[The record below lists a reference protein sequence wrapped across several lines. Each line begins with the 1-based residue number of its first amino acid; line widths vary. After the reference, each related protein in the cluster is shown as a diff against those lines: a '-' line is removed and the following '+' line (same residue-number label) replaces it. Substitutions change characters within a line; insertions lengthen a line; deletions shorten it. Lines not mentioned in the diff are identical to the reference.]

1 MILNT
6 IVYILY
12 FVALLLSILGYGLFI
27 NHFLNISWKKFS
39 IGLSGLTGLFCVTFI
54 SFITHIFL
62 PHNFLH
68 NIIVHVLGIS
78 LLIYFLKKNFYFFKI
93 SKLFLITVLFI
104 SSLFI
109 SKNHEDFPYYHL
121 PYMIQ
126 IVEHK
131 LQFGIGLIN
140 YSFMT
145 LSSLFYL
152 QSTFYLPFINFFL
165 FHSGGLITLIFASV
179 FFIDYITNSKKKP
192 FIRILASLIFV
203 FLNIAFARIGGF
215 GTDRS
220 GQIISF
226 VIFILLL
233 EYLNSKE
240 RSIEKLKILVILIFY
255 IATVK
260 SYFFPYLI
268 LLPFLLIFRFET
280 TKKILFDFK
289 TVFVLTIFFLI
300 FLFINFSN
308 SACLL
313 YPIKYTCFDNFSWSA
328 TSKIAEHYSNWY
340 EIWSKGGATPTY
352 RVEDPQKYIS
362 FLNWVPNWFNTYFLG
377 KGLDTTLIIFFISI
391 IYFFTLRKKMTCKTN
406 NNLHFTYY
414 FLILLFII
422 WFNKHPDLR
431 YGGYVIYALLF
442 FLPLSNYLSKFLKN
456 NLSRFLIIIGVISIV
471 IFNSKNLL
479 RIKNEISDQ
488 RELYSFKNFPFFNI
502 RKPEYKMI
510 LLNDNS
516 KAYLVINDM
525 CWATPSPC
533 LHGEVKKKTINN
545 YSIFYRE

>member
-1 MILNT
+1 MIINT

-12 FVALLLSILGYGLFI
+12 FVALLLSILGYGLFT

-68 NIIVHVLGIS
+68 NIIIHVLGIS

-93 SKLFLITVLFI
+93 SKLVLITVLFI

-165 FHSGGLITLIFASV
+165 FHSSGLITLIFAGV
-179 FFIDYITNSKKKP
+179 FFIDYFTNSKKEP

-203 FLNIAFARIGGF
+203 FINVAFARIGGF

-226 VIFILLL
+226 VIFILLI
-233 EYLNSKE
+233 EYLSNKE
-240 RSIEKLKILVILIFY
+240 TSIEKLKILVILIFY
-255 IATVK
+255 IITVK

-280 TKKILFDFK
+280 AKNILFDFK
-289 TVFVLTIFFLI
+289 IVFVLTIFFLI
-300 FLFINFSN
+300 FLFLNFSN

-328 TSKIAEHYSNWY
+328 TSKVAEHYSNWY
-340 EIWSKGGATPTY
+340 EIWSKAGATPTY
-352 RVEDPQKYIS
+352 RVEDPQKYIK

-377 KGLDTTLIIFFISI
+377 KGLDVTLIIFFISI
-391 IYFFTLRKKMTCKTN
+391 IYFFALRTKMTCKTN
-406 NNLHFTYY
+406 NNLYFTYC

-456 NLSRFLIIIGVISIV
+456 NLSRFLIIIGFISLV

-516 KAYLVINDM
+516 RAYLVINDM

-533 LHGEVKKKTINN
+533 LPSEVKKKTINN

>member
-1 MILNT
+1 LIINT

-12 FVALLLSILGYGLFI
+12 FVALLLSILGYGLFT

-68 NIIVHVLGIS
+68 NIIIHVLGIS
-78 LLIYFLKKNFYFFKI
+78 LLIYFLKKNFYLFKI
-93 SKLFLITVLFI
+93 SKLVLITVLFI

-145 LSSLFYL
+145 LSSLFFL
-152 QSTFYLPFINFFL
+152 QSTFYLPFINFYL
-165 FHSGGLITLIFASV
+165 FHSSGLITLIFAGV
-179 FFIDYITNSKKKP
+179 FFIDYFTNLKKEP

-226 VIFILLL
+226 VIFILLI
-233 EYLNSKE
+233 EYLSSKE
-240 RSIEKLKILVILIFY
+240 TSIEKLKILVILIFY
-255 IATVK
+255 IITVK

-268 LLPFLLIFRFET
+268 LLPFLLIFRFE
-280 TKKILFDFK
+280 KAKNILFDFK
-289 TVFVLTIFFLI
+289 IVFVLTIFFLI
-300 FLFINFSN
+300 FLFLNFSN

-328 TSKIAEHYSNWY
+328 TSKVAEHYSNWY
-340 EIWSKGGATPTY
+340 EIWSKSGATPTY
-352 RVEDPQKYIS
+352 RVEDPQKYIK
-362 FLNWVPNWFNTYFLG
+362 FLNWVPNWFNNYFLG
-377 KGLDTTLIIFFISI
+377 KGLDVTLIIFFISI
-391 IYFFTLRKKMTCKTN
+391 IYFFTLRTKMTCKTN
-406 NNLHFTYY
+406 NNLHFTYC

-516 KAYLVINDM
+516 RAHLVINDM

-533 LHGEVKKKTINN
+533 LHSEIKKKTINN

>member
-1 MILNT
+1 LIINT

-12 FVALLLSILGYGLFI
+12 FVALLLSILGYGLFT

-68 NIIVHVLGIS
+68 NIIIHVLGIS

-93 SKLFLITVLFI
+93 SKLVLITVLFI

-165 FHSGGLITLIFASV
+165 FHSSGLITLIFAGV
-179 FFIDYITNSKKKP
+179 FFIDYFTNSKKEP

-203 FLNIAFARIGGF
+203 FINVAFARIGGF

-226 VIFILLL
+226 VIFILLI
-233 EYLNSKE
+233 EYLSNKE
-240 RSIEKLKILVILIFY
+240 TSIEKLKILVILIFY
-255 IATVK
+255 IITVK

-280 TKKILFDFK
+280 AKNILFDFK
-289 TVFVLTIFFLI
+289 IVFVLTIFFLI
-300 FLFINFSN
+300 FLFLNFSN

-328 TSKIAEHYSNWY
+328 TSKVAEHYSNWY
-340 EIWSKGGATPTY
+340 EIWSKAGATPTY
-352 RVEDPQKYIS
+352 RVEDPQKYIK

-377 KGLDTTLIIFFISI
+377 KGLDVTLIIFFISI
-391 IYFFTLRKKMTCKTN
+391 IYFFALRTKMTCKTN
-406 NNLHFTYY
+406 NNLYFTYC

-456 NLSRFLIIIGVISIV
+456 NLSRFLIIIGFISLV

-516 KAYLVINDM
+516 RAYLVINDM

-533 LHGEVKKKTINN
+533 LPSEVKKKTINN